1 VAACS
6 NGFGSAKN
14 CLTPSIST
22 PKLLYCSRCNAGFQK
37 KSGAAL
43 SNPLK
48 PDYITVPC
56 PFIGGD
62 RLMATLQNFD
72 AEIAK
77 TKQVVEDMK
86 TKLDQTAVVIN
97 EVAKADKKIGDANFD
112 IENARIEDV
121 LKQQKVMEGN
131 MADLIIGLE
140 DATNVFGSEFE
151 SMKSY
156 SGWEKFIGVF
166 SKERMQRMRTDRV
179 RNMSLAGNLQ
189 ELLSKSDTIVG
200 ILKDQKQILD
210 TRYKTSE
217 ASLVQVIERRKT
229 TMATLEATQAR
240 INELNPMLLDLEN
253 KLAASTDQKT
263 RTSIEGERSK
273 LATEYNE
280 KQAQEQVL
288 LAESQTLERY
298 TSMFQTFVDS
308 LNNQIA
314 AQATLINKLTID
326 TEQRI
331 VLYKALE
338 DSLKTAAQQDVAH
351 KINTLGSKVDTAAE
365 ETMAGIGAAAQ
376 KHIGDLL
383 ELHEKNMVSTAD
395 IQRRKKLADD
405 AFARRFGDVMAKH
418 NSANYVQS

>member
-1 VAACS
+1 
-6 NGFGSAKN
+6 
-14 CLTPSIST
+14 
-22 PKLLYCSRCNAGFQK
+22 
-37 KSGAAL
+37 
-43 SNPLK
+43 
-48 PDYITVPC
+48 
-56 PFIGGD
+56 
-62 RLMATLQNFD
+62 MATLQNFD

-77 TKQVVEDMK
+77 TRQVVEDMK
-86 TKLDQTAVVIN
+86 TKLDQTAVVLN
-97 EVAKADKKIGDANFD
+97 EVAKADAKIGDANFD

-121 LKQQKVMEGN
+121 IKQQKTMEGN
-131 MADLIIGLE
+131 IADLIIGLE
-140 DATNVFGSEFE
+140 DATNVFGAEFE

-156 SGWEKFIGVF
+156 SGWEKFIGLF
-166 SKERMQRMRTDRV
+166 SKDRAQRMRTDRV

-189 ELLSKSDTIVG
+189 ELLGKSDTIVG
-200 ILKDQKQILD
+200 ILKDQKAVLD
-210 TRYKTSE
+210 SRYKTSE
-217 ASLVQVIERRKT
+217 ASLVQVIERRKVA
-229 TMATLEATQAR
+229 MDNLEATQKR
-240 INELNPMLLDLEN
+240 INELNPLILDMEN
-253 KLAASTDQKT
+253 QLAASTDQKQ
-263 RTSIEGERSK
+263 RTKIEAERSK
-273 LATEYNE
+273 MATEYNE

-383 ELHEKNMVSTAD
+383 ELHEKNMVATAD

-405 AFARRFGDVMAKH
+405 AFARRFGDVLAKH

>member
-1 VAACS
+1 
-6 NGFGSAKN
+6 
-14 CLTPSIST
+14 
-22 PKLLYCSRCNAGFQK
+22 
-37 KSGAAL
+37 
-43 SNPLK
+43 
-48 PDYITVPC
+48 
-56 PFIGGD
+56 
-62 RLMATLQNFD
+62 MATLQNFD

-86 TKLDQTAVVIN
+86 TKLDQTAVVMG

-156 SGWEKFIGVF
+156 SGWEKFVGVF
-166 SKERMQRMRTDRV
+166 SKDRMQRMRSDRV

-189 ELLSKSDTIVG
+189 ELLGKSDTIVG
-200 ILKDQKQILD
+200 ILKDQKQVLD

-263 RTSIEGERSK
+263 RTQIEGERSK